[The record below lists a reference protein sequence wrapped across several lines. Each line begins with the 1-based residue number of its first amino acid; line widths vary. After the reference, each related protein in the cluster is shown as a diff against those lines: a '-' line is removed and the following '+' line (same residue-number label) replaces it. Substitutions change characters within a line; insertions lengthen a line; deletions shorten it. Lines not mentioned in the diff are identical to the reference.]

1 MTAPI
6 IDVRAVVLHAGAAAE
21 VAKYVSKSADLLALH
36 LDQLA
41 RMARSCAR
49 CAALVAAGCLKNAH
63 EENLDLIH
71 EAENGSAELCPVCG
85 ARLQLVDWIF
95 HGGEYSPAPRR

>member
-6 IDVRAVVLHAGAAAE
+6 IDVRAVVDSGGAAAE

-41 RMARSCAR
+41 EWLEAVRGAR
-49 CAALVAAGCLKNAH
+49 LWVAAGCLKNAH
-63 EENLDLIH
+63 EENLD
-71 EAENGSAELCPVCG
+71 
-85 ARLQLVDWIF
+85 
-95 HGGEYSPAPRR
+95 